1 MSSPDKKGKDTD
13 VKSMASSQIKG
24 SSPINQSIPILNIPN
39 PGGSSSSKSPDIS
52 SPTHKSAKNSGNSD
66 EPEVMVLDDD
76 EEMDNEVLF
85 FDKYNFLILPINP
98 KNIL

>member
-1 MSSPDKKGKDTD
+1 MSSPDKRGKDAD
-13 VKSMASSQIKG
+13 VQNMASPQIKA

-52 SPTHKSAKNSGNSD
+52 SPSQKSTKNSGNSE

-85 FDKYNFLILPINP
+85 LIKCNFIVCSIKPYSRN
-98 KNIL
+98 